1 MLLNLCTQLHLERTR
16 HDAAKGGK
24 CSCNVVFNS
33 LCKYME
39 INFSSG
45 EVSEG
50 EGLHMYMY

>member
-1 MLLNLCTQLHLERTR
+1 
-16 HDAAKGGK
+16 
-24 CSCNVVFNS
+24 VVFNS